1 MALSKEEIKKMVDD
15 LEQERLMAQYTLRD
29 AAVKIKAL
37 QDQCQHE
44 WNRIERGAWD
54 MPEQIC
60 KICKKH
66 ETL

>member
-1 MALSKEEIKKMVDD
+1 MALSKEEIKKMIDD
-15 LEQERLMAQYTLRD
+15 LEQERLVAQYTLRD

-44 WNRIERGAWD
+44 WDITERGVWD

-60 KICKKH
+60 KICGKH
-66 ETL
+66 EIF